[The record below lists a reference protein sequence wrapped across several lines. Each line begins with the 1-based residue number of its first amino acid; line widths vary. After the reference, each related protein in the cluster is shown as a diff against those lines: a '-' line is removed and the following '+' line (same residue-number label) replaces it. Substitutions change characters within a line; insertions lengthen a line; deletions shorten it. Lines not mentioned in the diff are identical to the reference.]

1 MVFCPNRKEPYSMAA
16 SHSFASGS
24 PAVVTQK
31 SMRGVK
37 VGVSGVCKSFGPTL
51 AADSIDLNIR
61 DGEFLTLLGASGCG
75 KTTLMRMIAGF
86 ERPNAGRIAID
97 GRDVTA
103 LPPRDRHLGMVFK
116 QYSLF
121 PHMTVAENVAFG
133 LRAQRVNAP
142 DVTVR
147 VNEMLELVQLPHV
160 RDKRPGHLSGGQQ
173 QRVALARA
181 LATRPSVLMLD
192 EPLGALDLKL
202 RRQLQVELK
211 RIHRET
217 GTTFLFV
224 THDQEEALHMSD
236 RIAVMRGGRI
246 EQLDVPQIIY
256 ERPVNDFVA
265 DFVGDISF
273 LRGIYDSAQ
282 GAFVLE
288 GGARLPLHLD
298 RVAGPARLAIRPEQV
313 RLVDEADGSLEAV
326 VADVV
331 PETGSTRVHLVLV
344 DGQALQARLL
354 GFGAATLTRGQQVR
368 ALVAQVATVFDV

>member
-1 MVFCPNRKEPYSMAA
+1 MAA
-16 SHSFASGS
+16 SLSIASLS
-24 PAVVTQK
+24 APTVSQDPI
-31 SMRGVK
+31 RGVK
-37 VGVSGVCKSFGPTL
+37 VAVRGVCKRFGPTL
-51 AADSIDLNIR
+51 AADHIDLDIR

-86 ERPNAGRIAID
+86 ERPDAGRIAID
-97 GRDVTA
+97 GHDVTMLA
-103 LPPRDRHLGMVFK
+103 PRDRHLGMVFQ

-121 PHMTVAENVAFG
+121 PHMTVAENVAYG
-133 LRAQRVNAP
+133 LRAQRMPEA
-142 DVTVR
+142 DVANR

-202 RRQLQVELK
+202 RRQLQGELK

-246 EQLDVPQIIY
+246 EQLDAPQTIY
-256 ERPVNDFVA
+256 SSPVNDFVA

-273 LRGIYDSAQ
+273 LRGRHDPAA
-282 GAFVLE
+282 GVFVLE
-288 GGARLPLHLD
+288 GGACLPLKLD
-298 RVAGPARLAIRPEQV
+298 RAEGPARLAVRPEQV
-313 RLVDEADGSLEAV
+313 SLVDAEGSVEAV

-331 PETGSTRVHLVLV
+331 PETGSTRVHLMLPG
-344 DGQALQARLL
+344 GQALQARLL
-354 GFGAATLTRGQQVR
+354 GFEAASLVRGQQVK
-368 ALVAQVATVFDV
+368 ALVGAVSTVFDL